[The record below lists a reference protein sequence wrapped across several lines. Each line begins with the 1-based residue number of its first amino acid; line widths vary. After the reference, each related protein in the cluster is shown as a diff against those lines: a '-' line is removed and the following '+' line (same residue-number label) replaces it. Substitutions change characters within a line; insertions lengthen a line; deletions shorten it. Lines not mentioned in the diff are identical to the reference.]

1 METDTRMTNTEIP
14 MISPIIMALR
24 TGLSSDFKILVVIVG
39 DTTGGLVAV
48 VRLVVVFAGLVVLVV
63 LVVFFGLVGVVGVF
77 GAGVGVFGA
86 GVGVFGAGVGV
97 FGGVVVVVFLGF
109 VVVVVVV
116 VVVVFFGLV
125 VVEVCRTLLFLL
137 IESISLLLPYISL
150 MFSLFRNSSRSPL

>member
-24 TGLSSDFKILVVIVG
+24 TGLSSDFKILVVIFG

-86 GVGVFGAGVGV
+86 GVGVFG
-97 FGGVVVVVFLGF
+97 GVVVVVFLGF

-125 VVEVCRTLLFLL
+125 VVEVVVDVCRTLLFLL

>member
-24 TGLSSDFKILVVIVG
+24 TGLSSDFKILVVIFG

-63 LVVFFGLVGVVGVF
+63 LVVFFGLVGV
-77 GAGVGVFGA
+77 VGVFGA